1 MATRYIA
8 FLRAVNVGGRSMKMA
23 DLRMCFE
30 DLGLRNVGTV
40 IQSGNAYFD
49 AGRGSRAA
57 LVARIEAA
65 IGSRF
70 GFEVPTILRTCEEVE
85 ATLKVAGAQYVD
97 GRPVVDKER
106 IVMFLDRAVPR
117 AELPISTS
125 RGDVAV
131 SQLIEVGAH
140 GTDAIVAVRRIDGR
154 MTNYATFVEKQLAAR
169 GTGRWL
175 HTTAQIL
182 NVARET

>member
-23 DLRMCFE
+23 DLRVCLE
-30 DLGLRNVGTV
+30 DLGLRDVGTV

-57 LVARIEAA
+57 LVARIEVA

-70 GFEVPTILRTCEEVE
+70 GFEVPTILRTCDEVE
-85 ATLKVAGAQYVD
+85 ATLAAAGAKYVD
-97 GRPVVDKER
+97 GQPLVDKER
-106 IVMFLDRAVPR
+106 LVMFLDRAVPQID
-117 AELPISTS
+117 LPISTP
-125 RGDVAV
+125 RGDVVV
-131 SQLIEVGAH
+131 SRLIDVGTH
-140 GTDAIVAVRRIDGR
+140 GSDVIVEVRRIDGR

-175 HTTAQIL
+175 HTTARIL
-182 NVARET
+182 NVARDT